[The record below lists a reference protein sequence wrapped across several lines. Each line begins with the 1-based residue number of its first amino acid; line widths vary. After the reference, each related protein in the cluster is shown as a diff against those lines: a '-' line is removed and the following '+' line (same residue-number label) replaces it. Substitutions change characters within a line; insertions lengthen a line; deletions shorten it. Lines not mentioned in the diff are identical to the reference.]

1 MTVEEIIEEIDN
13 EFQKE
18 NGYWLSTAIPIEF
31 AAQVAI
37 KFAKLKCQEQRQIC
51 ADNAKVQ
58 KTCFISEDNTPTY
71 IEKEFYFYPSG
82 DTNIIKTN
90 KNSILN
96 APAPE
101 I

>member
-37 KFAKLKCQEQRQIC
+37 KFAKLKCAEQRTIC
-51 ADNAKVQ
+51 ADNAEMIIEIIGEDEPISV
-58 KTCFISEDNTPTY
+58 TGSHYANADDFI
-71 IEKEFYFYPSG
+71 KL
-82 DTNIIKTN
+82 N
-90 KNSILN
+90 KDSILN
-96 APAPE
+96 SPMPE

>member
-51 ADNAKVQ
+51 ADNA
-58 KTCFISEDNTPTY
+58 NTYSDMGGYT
-71 IEKEFYFYPSG
+71 FV
-82 DTNIIKTN
+82 D